1 MPNAHRARCTCSPK
15 KLNSELDFIKS
26 TLLDNGYPETVK
38 NKNLNTTT
46 QNPPDDQEQPD
57 RKIVTTRLPFIGT
70 ISTVFKQRIKA
81 AVSRCYPDAS
91 LRVILSS
98 KPIPPSAQEDVLP
111 TMNRSNLIY
120 QYTCHCNRRYVG
132 RTSQRLGTRIRQ
144 HVPVYVRTNTRRD
157 KTPESSIGKHLRAND
172 ECRAHYKDDRFQIL
186 GFERSEFHLSVLGS
200 LHIMNKQPELCNV
213 HTKEICIFY
222 LVIFTYK
229 LLLRVIPQDY

>member
-1 MPNAHRARCTCSPK
+1 MKGVRLIKTLAHRARCICSPE

-26 TLLDNGYPETVK
+26 TLLDNGYPETVI
-38 NKNLNTTT
+38 NKYLNTTT

-57 RKIVTTRLPFIGT
+57 IKIVTTRLPFIGT

-81 AVSRCYPDAS
+81 AVSRCYPDVS

-98 KPIPPSAQEDVLP
+98 KPTLPSAQKDVLP

-120 QYTCHCNRRYVG
+120 QYTCHCDRRYVG

-144 HVPVYVRTNTRRD
+144 HVPEYVRTNTRLE

-186 GFERSEFHLSVLGS
+186 GFGRSEFHLSVLES
-200 LHIMNKQPELCNV
+200 LHIMDKQPELCIQKKFV
-213 HTKEICIFY
+213 YST
-222 LVIFTYK
+222 
-229 LLLRVIPQDY
+229 LLFSRINSC